1 MSSPCTPRAVDLT
14 CRLTRASPGRTWRA
28 LSIRPRCVYACEGVR
43 KGELCASTLS
53 LTFPSRPY
61 YSNPNPT
68 QSVQAFN
75 GDSFGIT
82 GEFSTQDRV
91 EILWRCHH
99 VHQSTDKGATWNFY
113 EIDGAQ
119 YARYGDF
126 PSATT
131 W

>member
-1 MSSPCTPRAVDLT
+1 M
-14 CRLTRASPGRTWRA
+14 
-28 LSIRPRCVYACEGVR
+28 YACEGVR
-43 KGELCASTLS
+43 EGELCASTLS
-53 LTFPSRPY
+53 LALPSRPY
-61 YSNPNPT
+61 YSNPNP

-82 GEFSTQDRV
+82 GEFSTQELRYFGGV
-91 EILWRCHH
+91 IM
-99 VHQSTDKGATWNFY
+99 STDKGATWNSY